1 MKIDLKTQV
10 DIWELDLPTNY
21 NSEKGRKLL
30 KSQAEKALTEN
41 ILRVVRKVQQNYGA
55 DIFGFGNQVYHQRP
69 NLWKKI
75 KPNWKQLFKQLKVDV
90 KAEIEIQ
97 GSGMAIK
104 PLMAGGMIVPKELIT
119 ERQGLAM
126 MVLFIIGSTLVVGV
140 SDAAKQDNWLSVI
153 LAMIMA
159 LPILML
165 YARLIHLFPGKDL
178 YTIIHQVLGPIA
190 GKAISLLFVWYAFHV
205 GALVIRN
212 FSEFLSEIAL
222 TETPQYF
229 IQLVFVLLCIWAVKG
244 GIEVLGRWTSFVF
257 NILLVVIIGLI
268 LMSLTKINFANFT
281 PILDKGFRP
290 VIDGAFSVF
299 SFPLAETVVFISILS
314 FLKPGASGYKVYN
327 LSLLIGGCIVLVS
340 RFQKYCGF
348 GFPISVNPIFPF
360 LYNSKFN

>member
-1 MKIDLKTQV
+1 
-10 DIWELDLPTNY
+10 
-21 NSEKGRKLL
+21 
-30 KSQAEKALTEN
+30 
-41 ILRVVRKVQQNYGA
+41 
-55 DIFGFGNQVYHQRP
+55 
-69 NLWKKI
+69 
-75 KPNWKQLFKQLKVDV
+75 
-90 KAEIEIQ
+90 
-97 GSGMAIK
+97 
-104 PLMAGGMIVPKELIT
+104 
-119 ERQGLAM
+119 M

-257 NILLVVIIGLI
+257 NILLVVAIGLI
-268 LMSLTKINFANFT
+268 LMSLSKINFANFT

-314 FLKPGASGYKVYN
+314 FLKPGASSYKVYN
-327 LSLLIGGCIVLVS
+327 LSLLIGGCIILFSVFRNIAVL
-340 RFQKYCGF
+340 G
-348 GFPISVNPIFPF
+348 FPF
-360 LYNSKFN
+360 LSTQYFPSYITVSLIDFGEFFRRFEVLAAVVFLLCGFVKVSICLFCTATGIARIFNVTDYRIMTAPVAFLMINLAIVIYPNMQEMFEWMKVYKYYAIPFQVLLPLILWIGAEAKARFTKNQYS